1 MVAEW
6 EGCTLAPFVLISPAR
21 ILGAIILIR
30 KGKKKSLPE
39 LIGSWREGAEAFL
52 TLPIEA
58 SAGVKCKMHKGVFAS
73 LRSEWE
79 GKGMD

>member
-1 MVAEW
+1 MEVENGIRAIRMHFGSLCVNFTSKDSRGDHVNQ
-6 EGCTLAPFVLISPAR
+6 EG
-21 ILGAIILIR
+21 
-30 KGKKKSLPE
+30 GKKS
-39 LIGSWREGAEAFL
+39 SWKEGAEAFL